1 MSGDRKD
8 LRKFGITIGVVFMML
23 GVLFFLKGGHNAVY
37 LLFLGVVFTVLG
49 VTVPLLLKPFY
60 RIWMTA
66 ADMLGQLVTGIILCI
81 LFYIVIT
88 PLGFI
93 AKLLGKHFVDL
104 GFYVKQESYW
114 NYKEQ
119 KELVNSDYERQF

>member
-1 MSGDRKD
+1 MTYKQLKYMSGDRKD

-66 ADMLGQLVTGIILCI
+66 ADMLGQLVTGSILLIWGFTLSKKVTGIIRS
-81 LFYIVIT
+81 
-88 PLGFI
+88 
-93 AKLLGKHFVDL
+93 KK
-104 GFYVKQESYW
+104 SW
-114 NYKEQ
+114 
-119 KELVNSDYERQF
+119 